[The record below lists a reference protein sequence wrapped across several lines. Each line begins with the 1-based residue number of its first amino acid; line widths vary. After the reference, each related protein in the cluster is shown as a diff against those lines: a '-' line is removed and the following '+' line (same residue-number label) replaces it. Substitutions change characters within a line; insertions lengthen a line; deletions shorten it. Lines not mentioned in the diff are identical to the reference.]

1 MTYSPLVAI
10 TMGDAAGIGA
20 EIIMKS
26 LGHAEVSARCRPLVI
41 GEAERLRAAGR
52 IMGSSLAVRVVPLRA
67 YRGPETQP
75 RTKPCPKVAWSRVLH
90 HPTKP

>member
-26 LGHAEVSARCRPLVI
+26 LWPRRNLP
-41 GEAERLRAAGR
+41 RAAA
-52 IMGSSLAVRVVPLRA
+52 L
-67 YRGPETQP
+67 
-75 RTKPCPKVAWSRVLH
+75 W
-90 HPTKP
+90 

>member
-20 EIIMKS
+20 EIIMKC

-52 IMGSSLAVRVVPLRA
+52 IVGSSLAVRVRA
-67 YRGPETQP
+67 ACRN
-75 RTKPCPKVAWSRVLH
+75 
-90 HPTKP
+90 